1 MIPDGLRMMATHGT
15 EPKNLIL
22 RYLRGLD
29 EGMTQLRHDVSDIKV
44 RISAIET
51 QLGVITTQ
59 IAGIGV
65 RLDRL
70 ECRAGLIDAPS

>member
-1 MIPDGLRMMATHGT
+1 MAT
-15 EPKNLIL
+15 EPENLIL